1 MGAFL
6 QREYV
11 REGVAMALNETYKLD
26 LPEHGLLTSLL
37 IRISGNEISGYGQ
50 SMHDWRI
57 IDRITKVAVLVN
69 GATICK
75 SLTGYQVQALS
86 YYDQGVI
93 TPGDWRNYAAN
104 TQNEYLLVNFGR
116 YMGDP
121 ELGLDLSRFANV
133 ELQITNNATAAEF
146 TSLSV
151 TVLGIYLRGTQAGQF
166 KGYMRTEEW
175 RSWTTVSDETKY
187 NDLPVEHIIRR
198 ILLQAI
204 PDQDANFINETNMVN
219 LMDDIDLGLDTGQ
232 VRVFKGGIDDLMR
245 ENYLDTGKAAIV
257 GGQMYGVTDK
267 GTDFSLG
274 RPLIFVHGS
283 VSKDGAVS
291 TVIPT
296 LTADELNGTVTPE
309 SVEADSPINVLSIGM
324 APFYTAQFDFNLGWD
339 SANWLDPNQRKTV
352 KLDIHTRSGAAYAD
366 GRNAIVLDRLVTS

>member
-57 IDRITKVAVLVN
+57 IDRITKVAVLTD

-93 TPGDWRNYAAN
+93 SPGDWRNYASN
-104 TQNEYLLVNFGR
+104 TQNEYLLINFGR

-121 ELGLDLSRFANV
+121 ELGLDLSMFANV
-133 ELQITNNATAAEF
+133 ELQITNNATASEF

-204 PDQDANFINETNMVN
+204 PDQDANFVNETNMVN

-366 GRNAIVLDRLVTS
+366 GRNAIVLDRLVMR